1 MYGYF
6 SFFTLGSEIHYDRIG
21 GRNAAHLVNKDDPN
35 VIEIWNL
42 VFMQYSRD
50 ASGTLHPLPA
60 KHVDTGMGFERI
72 TSILQ
77 DKLSNYDTDIFLPI
91 FEAIHAVSG
100 VSAYTGLVAG
110 QNGIAKDDE
119 EAKKDMAYRV
129 VADHIR
135 TLTMAIT
142 DGAAP
147 SNTGRGY
154 VLRRILRRGVRYG
167 QQILKCKPGFFSQLV
182 PTVVSI
188 MKDAFPELEA
198 KMHFVQEV
206 ILEEELSFNR
216 TLEKGLKRFAQ
227 EVESC
232 RAKGSSVITGDVAFF
247 LYGTLGFPIDLTEIM
262 AEEAGLQVDMEGFN
276 HAMEKA
282 RLEAKTVEVATACDS

>member
-1 MYGYF
+1 M
-6 SFFTLGSEIHYDRIG
+6 
-21 GRNAAHLVNKDDPN
+21 NKDDPN

-50 ASGTLHPLPA
+50 ASGALHPLPA

-77 DKLSNYDTDIFLPI
+77 NKLSNYDTDIFLPI

-110 QNGIAKDDE
+110 QNGVAKDDE

-282 RLEAKTVEVATACDS
+282 RLEAKTVEMATVCD